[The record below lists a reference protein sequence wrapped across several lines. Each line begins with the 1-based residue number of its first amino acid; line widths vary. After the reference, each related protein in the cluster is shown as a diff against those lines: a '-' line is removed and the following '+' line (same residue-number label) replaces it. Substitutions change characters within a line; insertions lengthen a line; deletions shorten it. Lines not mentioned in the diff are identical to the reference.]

1 MGSSAPNLPYTSRLQ
16 AMMGSSGSA
25 IAMNCLAQ
33 GNPVPN
39 SRWIRLSHI
48 FIISRLFASCFH
60 TRVLYRRIMLCTMLS
75 LWKCTNF
82 LHAFH
87 NFCEKKVCAV
97 LYKLSEPL
105 VGVNPKVQYH
115 PPVFSRRGEPAV
127 ITCEA
132 QGNPTPAFKY
142 VVLTCLRC
150 TL

>member
-39 SRWIRLSHI
+39 SRWICLSHI

-60 TRVLYRRIMLCTMLS
+60 TRVLYRRIIAQCFLCESVQTFFS
-75 LWKCTNF
+75 PFITFVK
-82 LHAFH
+82 
-87 NFCEKKVCAV
+87 KKVCAV
-97 LYKLSEPL
+97 IYKLSEPL

-150 TL
+150 TI